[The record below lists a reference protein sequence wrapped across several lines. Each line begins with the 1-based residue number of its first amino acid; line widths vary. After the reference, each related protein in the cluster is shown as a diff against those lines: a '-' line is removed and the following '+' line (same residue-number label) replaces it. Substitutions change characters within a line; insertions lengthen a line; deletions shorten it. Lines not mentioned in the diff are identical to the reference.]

1 MQHNCLAMPEEQG
14 REGLS
19 KEQKIGLILLSTFAI
34 FAIGLGILQ
43 IRNTMYAPFALN
55 KKIPHM
61 VKEDINSN
69 EALMFRDTDK
79 DGLNDFDELY
89 VYSTSPYLAD
99 TDSDGLADKAEV
111 DKGTDPL
118 CPEGQNCVG
127 AAVNGDAIPASAT
140 FPSATSTLGPAP
152 SQQDLDKIL
161 SDPAEIRKILLDSGL
176 DKKILDATSDADLMK
191 LVKEVLSSTST
202 ASGY

>member
-1 MQHNCLAMPEEQG
+1 MVEEKG

-55 KKIPHM
+55 KKIPPLTRD
-61 VKEDINSN
+61 DINSN
-69 EALMFRDTDK
+69 EALMYRDIDK

-99 TDSDGLADKAEV
+99 TDSDGLTDKAEV
-111 DKGTDPL
+111 DKGTNPI
-118 CPEGQNCVG
+118 CPEGQNCAEAG
-127 AAVNGDAIPASAT
+127 VNADTLPNSTPPAST
-140 FPSATSTLGPAP
+140 TSTLGPPPIAGSP
-152 SQQDLDKIL
+152 QDLEKIL
-161 SDPAEIRKILLDSGL
+161 NDPAQIRKMLSDSGL
-176 DKKILDATSDADLMK
+176 DKKVLDATSDADLLQM
-191 LVKEVLSSTST
+191 VKEVLSATST
-202 ASGY
+202 P

>member
-1 MQHNCLAMPEEQG
+1 MSEDQG

-19 KEQKIGLILLSTFAI
+19 KEQKIGVILLSIFGVFAV
-34 FAIGLGILQ
+34 GLGILQ

-55 KKIPHM
+55 KEIPNLKISGYD
-61 VKEDINSN
+61 VNSN
-69 EALMFRDTDK
+69 EALMYRDTDK

-89 VYSTSPYLAD
+89 VYNTSAYLAD
-99 TDSDGLADKAEV
+99 TDSDGLTDKAEV
-111 DKGTDPL
+111 DKGTNPI
-118 CPEGQNCVG
+118 CPEGQNCPDSVG
-127 AAVNGDAIPASAT
+127 MNGDAIPAIIPL
-140 FPSATSTLGPAP
+140 PSATSTLGPPP
-152 SQQDLDKIL
+152 SAQDLEKIL
-161 SDPAEIRKILLDSGL
+161 NDPAEIRKVLLDSGL